1 MIDPLTG
8 LPTFGE
14 SKTVV
19 VGRGGGVPG
28 GGSTTDSNAIP
39 KPSII
44 TESGTTRTLALT
56 DEWDYIRLTHATSC
70 DLTVPDNTDVAF
82 PVGTQVF
89 IRSGGAGTYTI
100 LEDTAVTVNPPVGG
114 SLVLAGD
121 VTLIKVATDE
131 WDLVGAT
138 V

>member
-19 VGRGGGVPG
+19 VGHGGGV
-28 GGSTTDSNAIP
+28 TVDNNAIP
-39 KPSII
+39 KPDI
-44 TESGTTRTLALT
+44 TTDSTTARTLSLA
-56 DEWDYIRLTHATSC
+56 DAWDYIRLSHATSC
-70 DLTVPDNTDVAF
+70 DLTVPDNADVAF
-82 PVGTQVF
+82 PTGTQVF
-89 IRSGGAGTYTI
+89 VRSAGAGTYTI
-100 LEDTAVTVNPPVGG
+100 VEDTAVTVNPPVGG

-131 WDLVGAT
+131 WDLIGAT

>member
-19 VGRGGGVPG
+19 VGRGGGS
-28 GGSTTDSNAIP
+28 STDFNAIP

-56 DEWDYIRLTHATSC
+56 DGWDYIRLTNATSC
-70 DLTVPDNTDVAF
+70 GVTVPDNADVAF

-89 IRSGGAGTYTI
+89 IRSAAAGTYTI
-100 LEDTAVTVNPPVGG
+100 VEDTSVTVNPPVGG
-114 SLVLAGD
+114 TLVLAGD

-138 V
+138 A

>member
-8 LPTFGE
+8 LPTFNE
-14 SKTVV
+14 QKTVV
-19 VGRGGGVPG
+19 VGRGGGV
-28 GGSTTDSNAIP
+28 TVDNNAIP

-44 TESGTTRTLALT
+44 TESGTTRTLAIT
-56 DEWDYIRLTHATSC
+56 DSWDYIRLTNATSC
-70 DLTVPDNTDVAF
+70 DVTVPDNSDVAF
-82 PVGTQVF
+82 SIGTQIY
-89 IRSGGAGTYTI
+89 IRSAAAGTYTI
-100 LEDTAVTVNPPVGG
+100 VEDTAVTVNPPVGG

-121 VTLIKVATDE
+121 ATLIKVDTDE